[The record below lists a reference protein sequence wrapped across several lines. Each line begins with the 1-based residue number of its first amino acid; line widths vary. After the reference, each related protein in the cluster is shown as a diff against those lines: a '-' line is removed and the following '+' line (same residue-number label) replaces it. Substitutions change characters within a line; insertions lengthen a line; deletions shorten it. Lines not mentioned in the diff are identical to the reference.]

1 MPQQIKDFGT
11 TAASRQGVHVP
22 PAPVLLQSTWNKHY
36 VLYLLTTMASV
47 NTM

>member
-11 TAASRQGVHVP
+11 TTASRQGVP